1 MSKQK
6 VVFITGATSGFGRAT
21 ARRFADAGWALVL
34 SGRRYERL
42 EALKQE
48 LQGKVPVHIAA
59 LDVRDAEAVSA
70 MVAAVPE
77 AFRPITTLVNNA
89 GLALAPEPAQ
99 KVALEDWHTMIDT
112 NVKGLVNVTHALLP
126 QLLET
131 GAGAS
136 IVNLGSVAGQWPYPG
151 SHVYGASKAFVKQF
165 SYNLR
170 CDLISTGV
178 RVTDLAPGMAE
189 TEFTLVRTRG
199 DQGRRKSFTVGR
211 IRCRPK
217 ISPSRS
223 SILRR
228 CRRTS
233 ISIAWRSCPAAR
245 PGRRLRWTATRLES
259 GGRVI
264 SPVLSGAGA
273 PGFCRRAWPLPST
286 LAQVGAGRYDG
297 LLAAARWRHVLPANW
312 R

>member
-1 MSKQK
+1 MSTNK

-21 ARRFADAGWALVL
+21 ARRFAAAGRSLVL
-34 SGRRYERL
+34 TGRRLERL
-42 EALKQE
+42 QALQQE
-48 LQGKVPVHIAA
+48 LQDQVPVHVAA
-59 LDVRDAEAVSA
+59 LDVRDAEAVA
-70 MVAAVPE
+70 AVVAALPQ
-77 AFRPITTLVNNA
+77 ALRPITALVNNA

-189 TEFTLVRTRG
+189 TEFTLVRTKG
-199 DQGRRKSFTVGR
+199 DQAASDQLYRGANALQAEDIAEQIYYIATL
-211 IRCRPK
+211 P
-217 ISPSRS
+217 PH
-223 SILRR
+223 
-228 CRRTS
+228 
-233 ISIAWRSCPAAR
+233 ISIN
-245 PGRRLRWTATRLES
+245 RLE
-259 GGRVI
+259 VMPTQQAW
-264 SPVLSGAGA
+264 SPFLVHRE
-273 PGFCRRAWPLPST
+273 P
-286 LAQVGAGRYDG
+286 V
-297 LLAAARWRHVLPANW
+297 
-312 R
+312 